1 MTDKVRGD
9 VWTGESLIVKISS
22 RSDQICGAGGEK
34 VDTHTQA
41 GGSWSQ
47 LNANVL

>member
-34 VDTHTQA
+34 VDTDSGRGAA
-41 GGSWSQ
+41 G
-47 LNANVL
+47 LD